1 MNGGL
6 TKVPDYPY
14 TLFPL
19 YPLTVH
25 IGERGEYF
33 GLRSFI
39 SPSIRSILLAVSP
52 TILLLLHFSYLP
64 PNHHL
69 MAYPQPRR
77 YTWEEYLQL
86 EAQSELRYEYF
97 NGHVYCLAGAKTPH
111 NEVASNCHDHLK
123 RAARQQGCKAY
134 LLEIKLFRRDGQQY
148 FYPDGVVTCHPLD
161 LQSKDGV
168 RNPLLVVEVMSD
180 GTRHRDQG
188 IKLKEYLAL
197 DSLRHYLLIEQAY
210 CLVQHYHRQS
220 DGNWGFRNYDQL
232 EAVVELPELDLSLR
246 VGDLYTGVDLGEAPA
261 GLEEPWVTYE
271 NGPTQA

>member
-1 MNGGL
+1 
-6 TKVPDYPY
+6 
-14 TLFPL
+14 
-19 YPLTVH
+19 
-25 IGERGEYF
+25 
-33 GLRSFI
+33 
-39 SPSIRSILLAVSP
+39 
-52 TILLLLHFSYLP
+52 
-64 PNHHL
+64 

-134 LLEIKLFRRDGQQY
+134 LLEVKLFRRDGKRY

-168 RNPLLVVEVMSD
+168 RNPLIVVEVMSE

-188 IKLKEYLAL
+188 LKLKEYLAL
-197 DSLRHYLLIEQAY
+197 DSLRHYLLIEQTY
-210 CLVQHYHRQS
+210 CLVQHYHRQVGGS
-220 DGNWGFRNYDQL
+220 WGFRNYDQFGQTI
-232 EAVVELPELDLSLR
+232 ELPELALTLR
-246 VGDLYTGVDLGEAPA
+246 VGDLYADIELGEAPA
-261 GLEEPWVTYE
+261 LLQDPWAGYEASPMEAPQEES
-271 NGPTQA
+271 